1 MRKTQ
6 VALAALALV
15 ASTAALADG
24 VTVYGTADMAIHNDS
39 TGTYMLGSGNNAGSI
54 FGFTGSEDLGGGLK
68 AAFAL
73 ETGVNYS
80 TGAANANGGM
90 GTMFNRQANV
100 SLGDDTWN
108 IKAGL
113 QISEFV
119 NASLTGLAGVTGN
132 SGFVPALGRI
142 SGSIGGFGGGSG
154 QDTSSTNAFFYP
166 DLVTASVNLNGVKIT
181 AQTQVGGK
189 TAAGASTGKYSSG
202 SITTSVGGANLAAA
216 IMSDET
222 AAGVKGSVYT
232 VGGNAQVAGVTLRG
246 AYGSG
251 SSDRFDG
258 SGYALGF
265 DYSLSDALAIGYT
278 FAKSS
283 WNTAPVVAASASSIG
298 AFNLAGTQNT
308 IGAKYSLSKRTFTYL
323 THSNFGEAST
333 MNAGNWPGGSV
344 KSITTLGVAH
354 SF

>member
-1 MRKTQ
+1 MKKTQ
-6 VALAALALV
+6 IALAALAFV
-15 ASTAALADG
+15 ASTAAMANG
-24 VTVYGTADMAIHNDS
+24 VKVYGVADIAVHNDS

-54 FGFTGSEDLGGGLK
+54 FGFTGSEDLGDGLK
-68 AAFAL
+68 ARFTL

-80 TGAANANGGM
+80 TGAANANGGL
-90 GTMFNRQANV
+90 GTMFNRQANIAIGSDAWTV
-100 SLGDDTWN
+100 TLGQ
-108 IKAGL
+108 

-119 NASLTGLAGVTGN
+119 LASLTGLAGVTGN
-132 SGFVPALGRI
+132 SGFVPALGRVTGGLG
-142 SGSIGGFGGGSG
+142 GSAGGSG
-154 QDTSSTNAFFYP
+154 QDLSSTPAFFYP
-166 DLVTASVNLNGVKIT
+166 DLATASMNLNGVKIT
-181 AQTQVGGK
+181 AQTKVGSN
-189 TAAGASTGKYSSG
+189 TAAGVNTGKYSSG
-202 SITTSVGGANLAAA
+202 SITTTVGGVNLAAA
-216 IMSDET
+216 MMSDES

-232 VGGNAQVAGVTLRG
+232 VGGNTQVAGVTLRG

-258 SGYALGF
+258 SGYSLGF
-265 DYSLSDALAIGYT
+265 DYPLSDALALGYT

-283 WNTAPVVAASASSIG
+283 WNTAPVVSGSASSVG

-308 IGAKYSLSKRTFTYL
+308 IGAKYSLSKQTFAYL
-323 THSNFGEAST
+323 TFSSFSEASI